1 MVVRVRTRLLKAA
14 RILSFAALGLTTLW
28 AVSALFFDFSTTSAV
43 LFLAWVLA
51 VLAVTRINRKGF
63 FVWIA
68 SLLAVMLWWF
78 SLKPS
83 ADRPWQ
89 PDVSRLASAEIHGTR
104 ATLSNVRNFDYQSEK
119 SFTPRWETRTVDI
132 DTIRGVDLFVSYWGS
147 PWIAHAIVSFALT
160 DGTYLSMSIEARKS
174 IGQEYSAI
182 RGFYRQ
188 YQIIYMAAEERD
200 IVRVRTN
207 FRGEDVYLYR
217 TLTTPADAQ
226 VLFRQYLAWINGALA
241 QPQWYNA
248 LTNNCVS
255 QVIAYLARNKVGGI
269 SIWDWRTVLN
279 GPGDR
284 MLYDLGDLA
293 GGLPFPELKQRALI
307 NEAAKQASPNDFST
321 AIRHNRPGF

>member
-14 RILSFAALGLTTLW
+14 KILSFAALGLVTLW
-28 AVSALFFDFSTTSAV
+28 AASALFFDFSVVSVV

-51 VLAVTRINRKGF
+51 VLVVTKVNRAGLLI
-63 FVWIA
+63 WIA

-89 PDVSRLASAEIHGTR
+89 PDVSRLASAEIRGSR
-104 ATLSNVRNFDYQSEK
+104 ATLANVRNFDYQSES
-119 SFTPRWETRTVDI
+119 SFTPRWEARTVDI
-132 DTIRGVDLFVSYWGS
+132 DNIRGVDLFVSYWGS
-147 PWIAHAIVSFALT
+147 PWIAHAIVSFAFT
-160 DGTYLSMSIEARKS
+160 DGTYLAMSIEARKS

-188 YQIIYMAAEERD
+188 YQIIYVAAEERD
-200 IVRVRTN
+200 IVRVRTS
-207 FRGEDVYLYR
+207 FRGEDVYLYH

-226 VLFRQYLAWINGALA
+226 ALFRQYLAWINEARA
-241 QPQWYNA
+241 RPQWYNA

-255 QVIAYLARNKVGGI
+255 QVIAYLAQNKVGGI
-269 SIWDWRTVLN
+269 SKWDWRTVLN

-293 GGLPFPELKQRALI
+293 GGLSFPELKRRALI
-307 NEAAKQASPNDFST
+307 NEAAKQASPDDFST
-321 AIRHNRPGF
+321 AIRQNRPGF